1 MTPLVVV
8 LAIVVQ
14 VPAWIS
20 PPSPFTPSSSNLA
33 AEEDI
38 TTSTTGAEAEE
49 FSWMVL
55 VPRTQ
60 GMKARATAEEEED
73 FWDILG
79 RPRPTRDHFQSVRRT
94 AVHDMCML
102 YTYFR

>member
-1 MTPLVVV
+1 
-8 LAIVVQ
+8 
-14 VPAWIS
+14 
-20 PPSPFTPSSSNLA
+20 
-33 AEEDI
+33 
-38 TTSTTGAEAEE
+38 
-49 FSWMVL
+49 MVL